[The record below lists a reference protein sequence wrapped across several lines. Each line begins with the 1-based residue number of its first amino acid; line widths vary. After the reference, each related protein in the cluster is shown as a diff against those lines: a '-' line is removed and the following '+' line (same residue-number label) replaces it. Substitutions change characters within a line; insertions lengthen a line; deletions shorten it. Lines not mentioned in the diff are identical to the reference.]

1 MTREQLEALAKE
13 YNVESIKKLDDEHL
27 AYAIID
33 KQAVAESQKPSPQKP
48 KARRGRPS
56 KTAKQGEAEQNVKE
70 EAYSLFS
77 KIQRQQNLRENVLT
91 SFWIILNKR
100 RMNVEGF

>member
-48 KARRGRPS
+48 KTRRGRPS
-56 KTAKQGEAEQNVKE
+56 KTAKQGEAEQNVK
-70 EAYSLFS
+70 
-77 KIQRQQNLRENVLT
+77 
-91 SFWIILNKR
+91 
-100 RMNVEGF
+100 